1 MKEES
6 RASWGALS
14 QKNLLRPFKHIVAQD
29 MKRFKTR
36 NFDFE
41 NEHSDNDFG
50 PQHLVHSLVTS
61 ALDAKVDHRVGQAAA
76 HVELQG
82 EVVDT
87 LRVLWKD
94 QV

>member
-1 MKEES
+1 M
-6 RASWGALS
+6 
-14 QKNLLRPFKHIVAQD
+14 
-29 MKRFKTR
+29 TR

-41 NEHSDNDFG
+41 NEHFDNDFG

-87 LRVLWKD
+87 LWVLFIVVLLGSDPSRHQMVLHSSSQGEIVIPEKRYD
-94 QV
+94 TVY

>member
-1 MKEES
+1 MGGLFCAECVE
-6 RASWGALS
+6 W
-14 QKNLLRPFKHIVAQD
+14 
-29 MKRFKTR
+29 
-36 NFDFE
+36 
-41 NEHSDNDFG
+41 
-50 PQHLVHSLVTS
+50 QHLVHSLVTS

-94 QV
+94 QF